1 MTPRATLRL
10 QFHKDFSFADAERRV
25 PYMAGLGISHV
36 YASPITTARPGS
48 LHGYDVIDP
57 TAVNPEL
64 GGEAGLRSLVAALR
78 PAGIGL
84 IVDIVPNHMAAD
96 LRNPW
101 WVDVLREGRG
111 SRYAGFFDIDWERGG
126 GKVLLPVLDKPL
138 KEAVRLGSVSLESH
152 PSTGPL
158 LRCGP
163 QLFPLSGGLAD
174 CGDVLAVHEQ
184 QHYRLAWWRVA
195 GDELNWRRFFDI
207 NELVSVRQ
215 EDNETFA
222 ATHAL
227 ILRLYEEQLVDGVR
241 IDHVD
246 GLRDPGG
253 YCRKLRAALAAA
265 CPSKRPYIL
274 VEKILLRGETLP
286 EAWETDGTTGYDFM
300 DEVNAVQHDPAGEM
314 PLTRLW
320 TDLSGRPADFSVE
333 EEAARREIVAR
344 SFSGQLDACVAACHP
359 SLEGLLGGD
368 LGRPTL
374 RRALVEVLAHFPV
387 YRTYGAGPALAEDER
402 CHISEAIEAAR
413 RSCLATDRWAVDL
426 VHRWLEQSSDDCVH
440 LFQQLSA
447 PIAAKAVEDTA
458 FYRYGRLLSRNDVG
472 FDMRRFSQEASDYHV
487 AAHKRLARYP
497 HALLSTAT
505 HDHKRGEDVRARLA
519 VLSERADEWQSLS
532 LGWIARTASL
542 RSAAGPSEADV
553 AMLLQTIIGAWP
565 LDLDRGDAAGRLAY
579 ADRLAD
585 WQTKAL
591 REAKLRSDWASP
603 DDAYEEAARRYLM
616 ALVAEARLPDV
627 LDELVD
633 FVDDIAPAAA
643 VNGLAQLLLKL
654 TSPGVPDIYQGT
666 DFWDFSLVDP
676 DNRRAV
682 DYAARENALRR
693 DDQMATLLAFW
704 RDGRIKQAIIARTLA
719 LRRRHEQLFT
729 SGTYE
734 PVAVEGHMAR
744 HVIAYARRHRE
755 TTIMTVVPRLPSV
768 LLAMSGALA
777 LNSRAWRDTMLRWP
791 GQGPLIDAFS
801 GARVTCIDGV
811 MPLANICSGTPVAL
825 LCTART

>member
-64 GGEAGLRSLVAALR
+64 GGESGLRSLVAALR

-265 CPSKRPYIL
+265 CPGKRPYIL

-320 TDLSGRPADFSVE
+320 TDRQRTPGGFRGGGGGRPPRDRGAQFFRP
-333 EEAARREIVAR
+333 ARCLRR
-344 SFSGQLDACVAACHP
+344 GMPSFS
-359 SLEGLLGGD
+359 
-368 LGRPTL
+368 
-374 RRALVEVLAHFPV
+374 
-387 YRTYGAGPALAEDER
+387 
-402 CHISEAIEAAR
+402 
-413 RSCLATDRWAVDL
+413 
-426 VHRWLEQSSDDCVH
+426 
-440 LFQQLSA
+440 
-447 PIAAKAVEDTA
+447 
-458 FYRYGRLLSRNDVG
+458 
-472 FDMRRFSQEASDYHV
+472 
-487 AAHKRLARYP
+487 
-497 HALLSTAT
+497 
-505 HDHKRGEDVRARLA
+505 RG
-519 VLSERADEWQSLS
+519 
-532 LGWIARTASL
+532 I
-542 RSAAGPSEADV
+542 
-553 AMLLQTIIGAWP
+553 
-565 LDLDRGDAAGRLAY
+565 AGRRPGA
-579 ADRLAD
+579 ANVAPG
-585 WQTKAL
+585 
-591 REAKLRSDWASP
+591 RSWRCWRIS
-603 DDAYEEAARRYLM
+603 RC
-616 ALVAEARLPDV
+616 
-627 LDELVD
+627 
-633 FVDDIAPAAA
+633 IAHTA
-643 VNGLAQLLLKL
+643 
-654 TSPGVPDIYQGT
+654 
-666 DFWDFSLVDP
+666 
-676 DNRRAV
+676 
-682 DYAARENALRR
+682 
-693 DDQMATLLAFW
+693 
-704 RDGRIKQAIIARTLA
+704 LA
-719 LRRRHEQLFT
+719 LR
-729 SGTYE
+729 
-734 PVAVEGHMAR
+734 
-744 HVIAYARRHRE
+744 
-755 TTIMTVVPRLPSV
+755 
-768 LLAMSGALA
+768 
-777 LNSRAWRDTMLRWP
+777 
-791 GQGPLIDAFS
+791 
-801 GARVTCIDGV
+801 
-811 MPLANICSGTPVAL
+811 
-825 LCTART
+825 